1 MSKANA
7 DIREAAKKAVVY
19 LYNIADRLGVCEN
32 TLTIRLR
39 RELPS
44 DKKAELMS
52 LIAEIALEQRDNTS
66 EK

>member
-7 DIREAAKKAVVY
+7 DIREAAKKAGVY

-39 RELPS
+39 RELS
-44 DKKAELMS
+44 EDNKRQILDIISEL
-52 LIAEIALEQRDNTS
+52 AAEQRTETS
-66 EK
+66 AK

>member
-7 DIREAAKKAVVY
+7 DIRAAAKKAGVY

-39 RELPS
+39 RELPA
-44 DKKAELMS
+44 DKKAEIMS
-52 LIAEIALEQRDNTS
+52 LIAEIAAEQRTENG
-66 EK
+66 KK

>member
-7 DIREAAKKAVVY
+7 DIKAAAKKAGVY

-39 RELPS
+39 RELPA
-44 DKKAELMS
+44 DKKAEIMS
-52 LIAEIALEQRDNTS
+52 LIAEIAAEQRADTS
-66 EK
+66 AK

>member
-7 DIREAAKKAVVY
+7 DIREAAKKAGVY

-39 RELPS
+39 RELS
-44 DKKAELMS
+44 KDKKRQ
-52 LIAEIALEQRDNTS
+52 IFDIIREIASERPETS
-66 EK
+66 AK

>member
-1 MSKANA
+1 MSRANA
-7 DIREAAKKAVVY
+7 DIRAAAKKAGVY

-39 RELPS
+39 RELPA
-44 DKKAELMS
+44 DKKAEIMS
-52 LIAEIALEQRDNTS
+52 LIDEIAAEQRANTG